1 VSFTISVVPKSIRDD
16 TKVDFCI
23 SSYEGNEQIT
33 VTGTRKGMAFAAEGT
48 LPTGNYYIT
57 ALLTE
62 NGTQKAENLGS
73 ISVSPLGLAALYS
86 FDWYTSPD
94 YIVSTD
100 ESGRKCHPCGLLVLE
115 CMEGTLPPRRADN
128 VELVMYKNGEEVTC
142 LSLDTKSE
150 DKWQDSFTLPKGYGV
165 KASSEVEEAEADYII
180 EPDRMFY
187 VSEFDFG
194 ELDAQI
200 GDEFRIELVVRDTLG
215 LTYRESELDSFK
227 FISETSVTGSSTTHG
242 YLELDSDLI
251 D

>member
-1 VSFTISVVPKSIRDD
+1 
-16 TKVDFCI
+16 
-23 SSYEGNEQIT
+23 
-33 VTGTRKGMAFAAEGT
+33 
-48 LPTGNYYIT
+48 
-57 ALLTE
+57 
-62 NGTQKAENLGS
+62 
-73 ISVSPLGLAALYS
+73 
-86 FDWYTSPD
+86 
-94 YIVSTD
+94 
-100 ESGRKCHPCGLLVLE
+100 
-115 CMEGTLPPRRADN
+115 MEGTLPPRRADS

-142 LSLDTKSE
+142 LSLDTQSQ